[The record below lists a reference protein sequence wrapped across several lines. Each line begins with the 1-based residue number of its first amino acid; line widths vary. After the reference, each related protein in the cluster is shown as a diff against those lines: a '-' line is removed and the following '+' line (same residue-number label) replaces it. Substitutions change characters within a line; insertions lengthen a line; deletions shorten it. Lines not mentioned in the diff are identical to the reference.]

1 MRDSGMTKARSM
13 GPVAAAV
20 QRAGGSVPR
29 LFRRAEL
36 PLRLIDHPDYLI
48 PLRDQLKL
56 VEFASR
62 EIGDAGLP
70 ARLSLESG
78 VDHLGTFGQY
88 VCGAPRLDAAI
99 ARCNAHMSSMLQSA
113 TCLRLVRMGRN
124 VRWMYWL
131 TDKAEIGRQKN
142 EILALGYMLDLVRRY
157 AGGARVVV
165 RAEVSGPPVEARA
178 SIQDQFGC
186 ELVRGEVASLI
197 FPANYLEHLS
207 PVRTVPMSRDAD
219 RDLPHPSDLP
229 ACVGRLI
236 ALGLLEGRPTEDW
249 ICRRLRTS
257 RRSMQRT
264 LAVAETSFQQILW
277 HELSDHAA
285 NLVRHP
291 GMSITQ
297 IALELGYSDPAHFTR
312 AFIRWFGEAPRSW
325 RRRISRSVSDRF
337 GQGE

>member
-62 EIGDAGLP
+62 EIGDAGLA
-70 ARLSLESG
+70 ARLSLEGG
-78 VDHLGTFGQY
+78 VDHLGAFGQY
-88 VCGAPRLDAAI
+88 VCGAPTLNSAI

-113 TCLRLVRMGRN
+113 TRLRLLRTGYS

-131 TDKAEIGRQKN
+131 TDSAEIGRQKN

-157 AGGARVVV
+157 AGGAAVAL
-165 RAEVSGPPVEARA
+165 RAEVSGRPIEARA
-178 SIQDQFGC
+178 AVQDQFGC
-186 ELVRGEVASLI
+186 EFARGEVASLV
-197 FPANYLEHLS
+197 FPASYLEYPN
-207 PVRTVPMSRDAD
+207 PVRVVSISRSAHG
-219 RDLPHPSDLP
+219 DLPDPSDLC
-229 ACVGRLI
+229 ARVGRLI
-236 ALGLLEGRPTEDW
+236 VLGLLEGRPTEEW

-257 RRSMQRT
+257 RRSMQR
-264 LAVAETSFQQILW
+264 AIGVAGTSFQQILCDV
-277 HELSDHAA
+277 LSARAA
-285 NLVRHP
+285 DLVTRP
-291 GMSITQ
+291 DMSVTQ
-297 IALELGYSDPAHFTR
+297 IALELGYSDTAHFTR
-312 AFIRWFGEAPRSW
+312 AFIRWFGESPRSW
-325 RRRISRSVSDRF
+325 RRRTSRSI
-337 GQGE
+337 

>member
-1 MRDSGMTKARSM
+1 MHDTGMTKARSM

-20 QRAGGSVPR
+20 QRAGGCVPR

-36 PLRLIDHPDYLI
+36 PLRLIDHPDLLI

-70 ARLSLESG
+70 ARLSLEGG
-78 VDHLGTFGQY
+78 VEHLGTFGQY
-88 VCGAPRLDAAI
+88 VCGAPRLETAI

-113 TCLRLVRMGRN
+113 TCLRLVRVGRN
-124 VRWMYWL
+124 VRWTYWL

-157 AGGARVVV
+157 AGGTPAEA
-165 RAEVSGPPVEARA
+165 RAEVSGPPVEARV

-186 ELVRGEVASLI
+186 ELVRGDVASLV
-197 FPANYLEHLS
+197 FPAKYLEHLN
-207 PVRTVPMSRDAD
+207 PVRAVRLSRDSD
-219 RDLPHPSDLP
+219 GDLPDPSDL
-229 ACVGRLI
+229 AARVGRLI
-236 ALGLLEGRPTEDW
+236 VLGLLEGRPTEDW

-257 RRSMQRT
+257 RRSMQRA
-264 LAVAETSFQQILW
+264 LAAAETSFQQILW
-277 HELSDHAA
+277 HVLSDHAA
-285 NLVRHP
+285 DLVSRP
-291 GMSITQ
+291 GLSVTQ

-312 AFIRWFGEAPRSW
+312 AFIRWFGETPRSW
-325 RRRISRSVSDRF
+325 RRRMSA
-337 GQGE
+337 EY